1 MPLPNKSGEI
11 HSHGQPNPNS
21 MSSGIVSTTDS
32 RGLLASGTQN
42 GVVGIAVT
50 DTAHSESF
58 AESDLSR
65 RYNYNLRGHHVKIQR
80 VAWNATMTKLGS
92 CDENG
97 VIYVWVPN
105 EERWS
110 VELVNDR
117 GLKVRDFDWSPN
129 GSAALILYEDNFVL
143 IGSAVGQRIW
153 SNTFLNQVNCGTW
166 SPNSKELVLGL
177 ETGQIQVFNDQGT
190 IITERQLLQVGV
202 FKLAFSP
209 IREDEEEHQK
219 WTLAVVSSD
228 DQILFLNTQYE
239 VELYG
244 WKSRDSIRSIH
255 WSSSGLLLAVVCST
269 GRIVILNHQGRPVH
283 SFIPPIMFDDESM
296 VFTWAHKD
304 EMMVVAAGSTIAVG
318 RVVAGVPALTELV
331 AYQLWLSAGRTGRF
345 AYRLQ
350 LPQRPTTIIKQFDR
364 HLIRCRVPSYDKMC
378 RFVCEPTFWRWYC
391 TIMPIPRK
399 SYQYML
405 CVEHLGGMIPVLIGR
420 QINRVI
426 PQFLISLPPSTAYTT
441 PGYSYGPWAIKDHMV
456 GPRWSYAADCNVNL
470 PMPNYSF
477 THDLEPMPPSGIEDP
492 SETSGYAQTIAKRKL
507 QEDILLAPQPEPRNS
522 VWRRSKRRI
531 KKFMS
536 KRLANPIVK
545 SNRVLCHVSSNVW
558 CTRFKIT
565 SPGIRDLPP
574 TLAHVVYKT
583 SVLHLQPR
591 QMAIA
596 LCDLRPLTKNLPL
609 PMNTTLSVDRTTGI
623 RNFRSADSSPAVFRP
638 TDRPRTARGPRTLQ
652 QINADSSDDQ
662 INNNRPVAP
671 IRPTIMD
678 PILRFEQQQR
688 QLQPIPPQQR
698 QFMTY
703 AETRARLRDRR
714 PIQRVPVAQIQQ
726 PDQNQNHQ
734 TRRRSRAR
742 TLRNHLLRRTDQ
754 QQDQQSLLQ
763 HAHLDNIN
771 EAELLGPRIEEE
783 RRVEEIEEARPAS
796 PSQEDELVEEER
808 RLYTN
813 VLAEYEGLRTA
824 VDEHIQ
830 RMRRF
835 ADELKNTKPK
845 LAKRKPEKTKKTA
858 AKGKKEKPKKSTS
871 FADQTDQ
878 AVQTEKPRLS
888 WQHKLDSLDFID
900 EDAKEDSASDEAALL
915 PPHSP
920 PPPPPELRPSTSDS
934 STSAESKAKKDDII
948 DRLTALAAD
957 LRLRGHRK
965 EAEMAEDQ
973 NRLLQDESQPDS
985 AVPRSPSVDDMRA
998 QLRDI
1003 AAQLGQL
1010 EEAIRTN
1017 SMLSD
1022 LHQRVQNLKSTLGE
1036 NPHAADFLD
1045 TKRRKK
1051 DEDDIMDIQSERA
1064 DSPQNPQ
1071 QQYGVIRVANKTPFW
1086 NEESQVYQLDFG
1098 GRVTQESAKN
1108 FQIEHENEQV
1118 MQFGRIENG
1127 AYTLDFCTPLSAVQ
1141 AFGIAL
1147 ASITQRLK

>member
-1 MPLPNKSGEI
+1 
-11 HSHGQPNPNS
+11 
-21 MSSGIVSTTDS
+21 MSSGIIAMSDT

-50 DTAHSESF
+50 DTALPESF
-58 AESDLSR
+58 SESDLSR
-65 RYNYNLRGHHVKIQR
+65 RYNYNLRGHHAKIQR
-80 VAWNATMTKLGS
+80 VAWNSTMTKLGS

-129 GSAALILYEDNFVL
+129 GAAALILYEDNFVL
-143 IGSAVGQRIW
+143 IGSASGQRIW

-219 WTLAVVSSD
+219 WTLAAVSMD

-244 WKSRDSIRSIH
+244 WKSRDPIRSIH
-255 WSSSGLLLAVVCST
+255 WSSSGKMLSVVCST
-269 GRIVILNHQGRPVH
+269 GRIVILNQQGRPIH
-283 SFIPPIMFDDESM
+283 SFLPPIMFDDEPT

-304 EMMVVAAGSTIAVG
+304 EMVIIAAGSTLAVG
-318 RVVAGVPALTELV
+318 RVSHGVPPLTELV
-331 AYQLWLSAGRTGRF
+331 SYQLWLGAGRTGRF
-345 AYRLQ
+345 ANRLK
-350 LPQRPTTIIKQFDR
+350 LPQRPTSIIKQFDR
-364 HLIRCRVPSYDKMC
+364 HVIRCRVPSYDKMC

-441 PGYSYGPWAIKDHMV
+441 PGYSYGPWAIKDHSV

-507 QEDILLAPQPEPRNS
+507 QEDILLAHQPEPRNS

-591 QMAIA
+591 QMGIA
-596 LCDLRPLTKNLPL
+596 LCDLRPLTKTLPL
-609 PMNTTLSVDRTTGI
+609 P
-623 RNFRSADSSPAVFRP
+623 
-638 TDRPRTARGPRTLQ
+638 
-652 QINADSSDDQ
+652 
-662 INNNRPVAP
+662 
-671 IRPTIMD
+671 
-678 PILRFEQQQR
+678 
-688 QLQPIPPQQR
+688 
-698 QFMTY
+698 
-703 AETRARLRDRR
+703 
-714 PIQRVPVAQIQQ
+714 
-726 PDQNQNHQ
+726 
-734 TRRRSRAR
+734 
-742 TLRNHLLRRTDQ
+742 
-754 QQDQQSLLQ
+754 
-763 HAHLDNIN
+763 
-771 EAELLGPRIEEE
+771 
-783 RRVEEIEEARPAS
+783 
-796 PSQEDELVEEER
+796 
-808 RLYTN
+808 
-813 VLAEYEGLRTA
+813 
-824 VDEHIQ
+824 
-830 RMRRF
+830 
-835 ADELKNTKPK
+835 
-845 LAKRKPEKTKKTA
+845 
-858 AKGKKEKPKKSTS
+858 
-871 FADQTDQ
+871 
-878 AVQTEKPRLS
+878 
-888 WQHKLDSLDFID
+888 
-900 EDAKEDSASDEAALL
+900 
-915 PPHSP
+915 
-920 PPPPPELRPSTSDS
+920 
-934 STSAESKAKKDDII
+934 
-948 DRLTALAAD
+948 
-957 LRLRGHRK
+957 
-965 EAEMAEDQ
+965 
-973 NRLLQDESQPDS
+973 
-985 AVPRSPSVDDMRA
+985 
-998 QLRDI
+998 
-1003 AAQLGQL
+1003 
-1010 EEAIRTN
+1010 
-1017 SMLSD
+1017 
-1022 LHQRVQNLKSTLGE
+1022 
-1036 NPHAADFLD
+1036 
-1045 TKRRKK
+1045 
-1051 DEDDIMDIQSERA
+1051 
-1064 DSPQNPQ
+1064 
-1071 QQYGVIRVANKTPFW
+1071 
-1086 NEESQVYQLDFG
+1086 LDFG

-1108 FQIEHENEQV
+1108 FQIEHESEQV